1 MSLLHFLGKQSHV
14 SPGEVFNHPCIYK
27 TRYQREEVKEIKC
40 RESALT

>member
-1 MSLLHFLGKQSHV
+1 MPFLHFLGEQSHV
-14 SPGEVFNHPCIYK
+14 FPREAFNHPCIYK